1 MNGGV
6 GWKPGDCGPRFHT
19 RAGRLHGFADGYSTP
34 STRNH
39 VLAIGTTRGKFKYAK
54 PWDAS
59 GAERDNTMRE
69 LSARRNRQR
78 RELPAQGRAG
88 ASGGREMSHYG
99 DFVAPEG
106 RLRVVVRGLSRRDGV
121 GILSRETPGE
131 AGFGGSIMETSGA
144 FDTLT
149 GTGRALAIAALL
161 ATSASPTAAD
171 VCSDFRAA
179 LALRDVAWRTLIEHI
194 EAGSTDVDAVA
205 NAYYEADLAIG
216 IPARAVERAIDDEAA
231 TATIEAVRT
240 VRREMNLAF
249 EKVRVWFPTRP
260 RVPAP
265 FLPFYI
271 KMSEADG
278 TLSEAYHEALIA
290 AACR

>member
-1 MNGGV
+1 M
-6 GWKPGDCGPRFHT
+6 
-19 RAGRLHGFADGYSTP
+19 
-34 STRNH
+34 
-39 VLAIGTTRGKFKYAK
+39 TTT
-54 PWDAS
+54 D
-59 GAERDNTMRE
+59 
-69 LSARRNRQR
+69 ARRYLGR
-78 RELPAQGRAG
+78 R
-88 ASGGREMSHYG
+88 SG
-99 DFVAPEG
+99 
-106 RLRVVVRGLSRRDGV
+106 LRRGLGV
-121 GILSRETPGE
+121 FGDVPVCILSHPRVDFELWCEAYQGVMVSVSSLEKHPVG
-131 AGFGGSIMETSGA
+131 AGFGGAIMETSGA

-149 GTGRALAIAALL
+149 GTGRALAIAVLL
-161 ATSASPTAAD
+161 ATVASPTAAD

-216 IPARAVERAIDDEAA
+216 IPARAVERTIDDEAA

-240 VRREMNLAF
+240 VRRGMNLAF